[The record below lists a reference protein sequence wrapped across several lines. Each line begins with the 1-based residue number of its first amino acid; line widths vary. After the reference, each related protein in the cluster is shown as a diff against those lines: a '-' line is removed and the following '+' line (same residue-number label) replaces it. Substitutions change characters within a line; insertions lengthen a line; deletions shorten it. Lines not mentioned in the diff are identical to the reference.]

1 MQLAAYTLD
10 VIMPE
15 ILLRVIMGMFNVTRY
30 EVYTCVHVCK
40 RIKQLLLLLQA
51 RIILFTDSTAT
62 LEDRSTNDGLHS
74 LHACT

>member
-15 ILLRVIMGMFNVTRY
+15 ILLRVIMGMFNVTQY

-40 RIKQLLLLLQA
+40 NNK
-51 RIILFTDSTAT
+51 
-62 LEDRSTNDGLHS
+62 
-74 LHACT
+74 